1 MFRKLLI
8 ITTVLFLSTLNANA
22 GSDGE
27 FILKKNE
34 KLKFFKN
41 LAKIG
46 YPKIKFIYE
55 TKYTKLITK
64 AFQRR
69 FRQELINGI
78 TDQECLLISDNI
90 AKKIK

>member
-1 MFRKLLI
+1 LWHD
-8 ITTVLFLSTLNANA
+8 LNHN
-22 GSDGE
+22 
-27 FILKKNE
+27 FIKKKRNVELKKND

-46 YPKIKFIYE
+46 YPRIKFIYE

-69 FRQELINGI
+69 FRQELINGTI
-78 TDQECLLISDNI
+78 DLECLLISNNI